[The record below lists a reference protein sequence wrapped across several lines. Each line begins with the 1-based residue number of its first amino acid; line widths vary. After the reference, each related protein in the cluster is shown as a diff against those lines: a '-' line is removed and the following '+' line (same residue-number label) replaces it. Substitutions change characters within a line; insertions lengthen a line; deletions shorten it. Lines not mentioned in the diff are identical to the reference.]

1 MQLFRSHNQ
10 EYKDGEQLRDFIYV
24 KDIIKVLYSMMI
36 TKSYSGIYNLGTG
49 NARTFNDLA
58 CSVFNAMHRDVNI
71 SFIDTPEDIREQYQY
86 YTQAKMKKLHE
97 IGGYNDKFYSLE
109 EGISDYVNNYLI
121 PNKFL

>member
-1 MQLFRSHNQ
+1 MAMTKNEIEILIK
-10 EYKDGEQLRDFIYV
+10 EKIY
-24 KDIIKVLYSMMI
+24 
-36 TKSYSGIYNLGTG
+36 GIYNLGTG

-58 CSVFNAMHRDVNI
+58 CSVFHAMQRDINI

-97 IGGYNDKFYSLE
+97 IGGYNAQFYSLE